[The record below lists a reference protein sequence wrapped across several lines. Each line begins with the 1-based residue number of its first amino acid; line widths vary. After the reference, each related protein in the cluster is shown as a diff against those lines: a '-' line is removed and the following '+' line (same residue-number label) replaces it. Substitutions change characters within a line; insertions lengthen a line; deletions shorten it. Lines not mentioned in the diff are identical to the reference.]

1 MAAEE
6 PQVRADIQFGAYHAF
21 AMRSAVL
28 ADFGDAVEHQHRI
41 VGQTAGGGAE
51 QFTACAGQ
59 QLVAVERVET
69 SHGKRNP
76 GSENEA
82 TIRRGCTTVEAGIK
96 PPHSTRA

>member
-6 PQVRADIQFGAYHAF
+6 PQVRTDIQFGAYHAL

-28 ADFGDAVEHQHRI
+28 ADFGDAVEHQHRV
-41 VGQTAGGGAE
+41 VGQPAGGSAE

-76 GSENEA
+76 GSENKA
-82 TIRRGCTTVEAGIK
+82 TSSRGCTTDQADIK
-96 PPHSTRA
+96 PRLRTRA